1 MPNRTPPP
9 PDSTSAPLD
18 QQKRSQYVRFD
29 PTLNTGHVIQI
40 AVLVIGGFVT
50 FAALRTDQAQTKADL
65 DQVKAVALV
74 ESAQTKATLADIR
87 SEMKEQGKTLG
98 DLKEGIAILRGRA
111 AEPRSGK

>member
-1 MPNRTPPP
+1 MPSRNSAP
-9 PDSTSAPLD
+9 PDTAPAPLD
-18 QQKRSQYVRFD
+18 TKRSQYVRFD

-50 FAALRTDQAQTKADL
+50 FAALKTDQAQTKADL

-87 SEMKEQGKTLG
+87 AEMKEQGKTLG

-111 AEPRSGK
+111 AEPGSKR